1 MLIIFYNTIWDEPL
15 AIPSNLPGG
24 CHISTDRSLMTK
36 ADAVVFHLPSL
47 SVSLFSDGSLQRPV
61 GQRWV
66 AWSMESENHYPQM
79 ADSEFMAAFD
89 LRMTYRLNSDVPV
102 TYLPLNFSTRI
113 RCPLAGGGL
122 PFASRSKVIANA
134 FISSSYDRSGRGQLL
149 RELMQL
155 LPVDSYGGLYRN
167 VPVSPDDDGILFK
180 LNTIARY
187 KFTFAFENACSPDY
201 VTEKFFQPLLVGTVP
216 VVLGAPN
223 LDKIA
228 PGDQCY
234 INVRDFD
241 SPSSLAAHLQ
251 EVASDGALYQRY
263 QAWRHRPLRPA
274 FLALEA
280 GQRRSALLRLCDALL
295 ADAARGH

>member
-1 MLIIFYNTIWDEPL
+1 MLIVFYNTIWDDPL
-15 AIPSNLPGG
+15 SIPGSLPGG
-24 CHISTDRSLMTK
+24 CHMSTDRSLMPR

-47 SVSLFSDGSLQRPV
+47 PVSLFSDGSLQRPP

-66 AWSMESENHYPQM
+66 AWSMESEIHYPQM
-79 ADSEFMAAFD
+79 ADPEFMAAFD
-89 LRMTYRLNSDVPV
+89 LRMTYQLDSDVPV
-102 TYLPLNFSTRI
+102 TYLPSNFSTRI
-113 RCPLAGGGL
+113 RSSLAGGELAFG
-122 PFASRSKVIANA
+122 SRDKVIANA
-134 FISSSYDRSGRGQLL
+134 FISSSYDCSGREKLL

-155 LPVDSYGGLYRN
+155 VSVDSYGDLCRN
-167 VPVSPDDDGILFK
+167 VPATPRDDGVSFK

-187 KFTFAFENACSPDY
+187 KFTLAFENACSPDY

-223 LDKIA
+223 LDEIA

-234 INVRDFD
+234 INVCDFE
-241 SPSSLAAHLQ
+241 SPASLAAHLQ
-251 EVASDGALYQRY
+251 EVANDRALYQRY

-280 GQRRSALLRLCDALL
+280 RQRRSALLRLCDALL
-295 ADAARGH
+295 ANLAQAR

>member
-1 MLIIFYNTIWDEPL
+1 MLIVFYNTIWDDPL
-15 AIPSNLPGG
+15 SIPGSLPGG
-24 CHISTDRSLMTK
+24 CHMSTDRSLMLS

-47 SVSLFSDGSLQRPV
+47 PVSLFSDGSLQRPA

-66 AWSMESENHYPQM
+66 AWSMESEIHYPQL

-89 LRMTYRLNSDVPV
+89 LRMTYQLDSDVPV
-102 TYLPLNFSTRI
+102 TYLPLHFSTSI
-113 RCPLAGGGL
+113 ACPPGGGPLAFGQ
-122 PFASRSKVIANA
+122 RSKVIANA
-134 FISSSYDRSGRGQLL
+134 FISSSYDRSGREQLL
-149 RELMQL
+149 RDLIELM
-155 LPVDSYGGLYRN
+155 PVDSFGSLYRN
-167 VPVSPDDDGILFK
+167 VEPTLDDDGIHFK

-201 VTEKFFQPLLVGTVP
+201 VTEKFFQPLLVGSVP

-223 LDKIA
+223 LDVIA

-241 SPSSLAAHLQ
+241 SPASLAAHLH
-251 EVASDGALYQRY
+251 EVANDGALYQRY
-263 QAWRHRPLRPA
+263 HAWRQRPIRPA

-280 GQRRSALLRLCDALL
+280 GQRRSAMRRLCDALL
-295 ADAARGH
+295 ADAAREH